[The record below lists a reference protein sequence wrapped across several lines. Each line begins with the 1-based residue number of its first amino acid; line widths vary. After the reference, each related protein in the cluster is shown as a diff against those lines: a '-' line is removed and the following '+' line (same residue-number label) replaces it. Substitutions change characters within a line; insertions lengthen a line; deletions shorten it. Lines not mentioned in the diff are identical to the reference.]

1 MGILILYGA
10 VGPGYNARRGHRAL
24 AATLDRIIPADTSTI
39 MFFRQIDEGL
49 WFYLRDRSLIPVP
62 GSQPRYNAGADLD
75 DDFKNNRLEWDPN
88 KRADNVKKILVDWL
102 TRPNRPSSYVLLRTK
117 EYDLFARDLAGLATL
132 VHREHGL
139 FRNELVLL
147 HVAPARPGCRQGQP
161 GRPAAPAVA
170 PTPGSVRPSG
180 AHIVICLNP
189 DARRHHPTRPGM
201 QSGTAEGDAVSRSHF
216 EKPPSPILR
225 TAATLGPVAPGPGRT
240 RRL

>member
-1 MGILILYGA
+1 M
-10 VGPGYNARRGHRAL
+10 P
-24 AATLDRIIPADTSTI
+24 TI

-49 WFYLRDRSLIPVP
+49 WFYLRDRSLTPVP

-102 TRPNRPSSYVLLRTK
+102 TRPDRPSSYVLLRTK

-147 HVAPARPGCRQGQP
+147 HVAPA
-161 GRPAAPAVA
+161 
-170 PTPGSVRPSG
+170 
-180 AHIVICLNP
+180 
-189 DARRHHPTRPGM
+189 
-201 QSGTAEGDAVSRSHF
+201 
-216 EKPPSPILR
+216 
-225 TAATLGPVAPGPGRT
+225 GPVAAKAGPANE
-240 RRL
+240 RRQ